1 MRFITISLP
10 ALVPTF
16 QRCLVLL
23 TPELG
28 GVRADKTLNVCV
40 ILLFMFRP
48 MVLHVQRGLVV
59 LDRTLDVFFSL
70 YTLT

>member
-1 MRFITISLP
+1 M
-10 ALVPTF
+10 
-16 QRCLVLL
+16 L

-48 MVLHVQRGLVV
+48 MVLHVQRGLVI

-70 YTLT
+70 FTLT